1 MDETITDKTIIDE
14 KRYFSFSDYIKTRF
28 PYKVCKVSIDTNF
41 GCAHKEHG
49 GGCAFCSLLSYRPSY
64 IDHTKEVEEQWL
76 KGCDNARKRYKKY
89 YAYFQMGTPL
99 EANVSADSLL
109 TARKLINYDE
119 CVGLMFGA
127 RSDMTEKSVLNEL
140 NILAGDTGKEVWLEM
155 GIQSTHDETLNYIN
169 RGHSYNSFVSK
180 VNEIHDTYKN
190 IFISTHVIF
199 GLPKAE
205 GIIES
210 ESEMLETI
218 LRLNELPIKAVKYH
232 HLQIVENSLLADIY
246 KKSPFE
252 TLKEAYYIELICK
265 VVSLTNPNIII
276 ARLLGDSH
284 FNTLIAPIW
293 GTNKSKII
301 SKINKSLEDNNIFQG
316 CLLSD

>member
-1 MDETITDKTIIDE
+1 MIMDETTIHE
-14 KRYFSFSDYIKTRF
+14 KHYFSFADYIKTRF

-41 GCAHKEHG
+41 GCAHKENS

-64 IDHTKEVEEQWL
+64 IDHTKEVSEQWL

-99 EANVSADSLL
+99 EANVSSDSLM
-109 TARKLINYDE
+109 TARKLIDYDE

-127 RSDMTEKSVLNEL
+127 RSDMTEKSVLKEL

-155 GIQSTHDETLNYIN
+155 GIQSIHEDTLKYIN
-169 RGHSYNSFVSK
+169 RGHNYNSFVSK
-180 VNEIHDTYKN
+180 VNEINDTYKN
-190 IFISTHVIF
+190 IFVSTHVIF
-199 GLPKAE
+199 GLPK
-205 GIIES
+205 GDNIIES
-210 ESEMLETI
+210 ESEMIETI
-218 LRLNELPIKAVKYH
+218 LKLNKLPIKAIKYH
-232 HLQIVENSLLADIY
+232 HLQIVANSPLADIY
-246 KKSPFE
+246 KKSPFK
-252 TLKEAYYIELICK
+252 TLDEDYYIKLICK

-316 CLLSD
+316 CLL